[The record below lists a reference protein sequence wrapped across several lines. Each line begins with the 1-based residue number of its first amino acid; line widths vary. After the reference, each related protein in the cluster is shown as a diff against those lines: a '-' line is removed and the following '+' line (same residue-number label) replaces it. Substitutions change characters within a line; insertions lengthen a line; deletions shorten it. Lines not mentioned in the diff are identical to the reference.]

1 MYKQAGGLLR
11 RYSTHLGSLSISGRP
26 DGKAHRRGGHAN
38 RHPHLL
44 SLDVVRGEIGGKLAG
59 LLTEL
64 AGNFSACDEGV
75 NEEAVAVE
83 TSISRVLTQSVQ
95 GLLSASRVG
104 ITDNLYH
111 A

>member
-1 MYKQAGGLLR
+1 MHNLKR
-11 RYSTHLGSLSISGRP
+11 
-26 DGKAHRRGGHAN
+26 
-38 RHPHLL
+38 
-44 SLDVVRGEIGGKLAG
+44 EIGNEQW
-59 LLTEL
+59 EL
-64 AGNFSACDEGV
+64 RLKFLENFSACHEGV
-75 NEEAVAVE
+75 NEEGVAVE

>member
-1 MYKQAGGLLR
+1 MHNLKR
-11 RYSTHLGSLSISGRP
+11 
-26 DGKAHRRGGHAN
+26 
-38 RHPHLL
+38 
-44 SLDVVRGEIGGKLAG
+44 EIGNEHGKLRLEPAN
-59 LLTEL
+59 
-64 AGNFSACDEGV
+64 NFSACHEGV

-83 TSISRVLTQSVQ
+83 TSISRVLAQSVQ

>member
-1 MYKQAGGLLR
+1 MHPSEMHNIRGDTGCGLQ
-11 RYSTHLGSLSISGRP
+11 
-26 DGKAHRRGGHAN
+26 
-38 RHPHLL
+38 
-44 SLDVVRGEIGGKLAG
+44 KLEA
-59 LLTEL
+59 EFQK
-64 AGNFSACDEGV
+64 NSCACDEGV